1 MPKQFLRSP
10 WPKLSVGTHI
20 VRVEGTDPEI
30 GSELKV
36 FNLDKEHYDYN
47 DGDSTC
53 DRLVEVLLIPLV
65 GGVGQCFSSQK
76 SKQPCR
82 IRAGTSSSFA

>member
-36 FNLDKEHYDYN
+36 FNLDAAVHKKTLHLAHGAMVKSLHN
-47 DGDSTC
+47 Q
-53 DRLVEVLLIPLV
+53 LLL
-65 GGVGQCFSSQK
+65 K
-76 SKQPCR
+76 L
-82 IRAGTSSSFA
+82 SF